1 MTVEEKYTEQEG
13 HKKFAVDS
21 FNLVWTLLDKEDRTL
36 QEDDEMVHAA
46 HASRFHWGKIGTALN
61 FARGEWQISR
71 VYSVLNKPQ
80 SALYHAKRCLTL
92 CTENKLG
99 DFDLAF
105 AHEAMARSHA
115 VAGEQ
120 AGCDEHIQL
129 ARQAGERV
137 EDKDSREYLLGDLET
152 IPR

>member
-1 MTVEEKYTEQEG
+1 MTTEEKYTEQEG

-21 FNLVWTLLDKEDRTL
+21 FNLVWTLLDKENRTL
-36 QEDDEMVHAA
+36 REDDEMIHAA

-71 VYSVLNKPQ
+71 VYSVLNRPQ
-80 SALYHAKRCLTL
+80 AALYHAKRCLAL
-92 CTENKLG
+92 CTEHDLG

-105 AHEAMARSHA
+105 AHEAMARAHA
-115 VAGEQ
+115 VAGETAQ
-120 AGCDEHIQL
+120 RDKHVQL

-137 EDKDSREYLLGDLET
+137 EDKDSRDYLLGDLET
-152 IPR
+152 IPS